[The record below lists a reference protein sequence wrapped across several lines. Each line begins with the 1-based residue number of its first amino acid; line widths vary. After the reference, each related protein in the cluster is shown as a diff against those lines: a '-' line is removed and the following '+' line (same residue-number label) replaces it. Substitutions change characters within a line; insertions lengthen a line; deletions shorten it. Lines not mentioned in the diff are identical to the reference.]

1 MRRWWR
7 SGLLVAAVA
16 AVILVAGAPA
26 QAAVPPKNV
35 GWLYLDGG
43 AGAAFFDA
51 DLAGHPS
58 WEKITVCD
66 NKANGRG
73 VIATVYGDLWGAE
86 YVLDPSNN
94 GHCASIEGNFYPDGY
109 GVHVFVNEYKGDINY
124 PGVDGRGVA

>member
-1 MRRWWR
+1 MTWHKPFDGGIGGGRHSRGGR
-7 SGLLVAAVA
+7 AGTGGGSTQERGLAL
-16 AVILVAGAPA
+16 
-26 QAAVPPKNV
+26 
-35 GWLYLDGG
+35 LDGG

-73 VIATVYGDLWGAE
+73 VVATVYGDLWGAE
-86 YVLDPSNN
+86 YVLDPSSN